1 MMRQLRQFRTS
12 VVGLFLLAVFSV
24 PGLTAPPLVQHP
36 NLLLNRAE
44 IDQMRERIHQY
55 EWAAKLFER
64 MKENANGDNIRD
76 QALCYVI
83 TQDKSY
89 ADRVR
94 ANLVGQ
100 AGYWTGQFEKV
111 DLVQSPEFGSW
122 NSWGMCAWAY
132 DLTYDT
138 FSAEE
143 RQTVEKFLRVVAKT
157 LIKSCTLWTTTSN
170 LLIDKHVNVAMIG
183 YCLGDA
189 EIIDWALRDPG
200 TPYGPRK
207 GGFYPVMDSM
217 VMDGH
222 FWNESPMY
230 ALINVVHQFQAY
242 AEAARHYDGTDL
254 YAYKSP
260 TGASIKNMID
270 GFIRTAF
277 PIEQTGIG
285 GGSIRY
291 AGYGDGST
299 DFSQY
304 GQWGEPF
311 LVNHPSGGLTMQG
324 DLEIAYQRFKDP
336 AYAWLLSLDPLR
348 ANYGAG
354 HAFIWSFR
362 AVTHGEPLPAKV
374 SPPPAPCG
382 VYPDQGQAILR
393 ADETPAY
400 WTNGSIAASVMLGR
414 RVEHGHADQY
424 SLMLHGKGRLLYP
437 DVNIIQYE
445 RDSLNWTRNGIGHS
459 TLLVDGQNPEAG
471 PFTTRH
477 EFTPEAKFFAV
488 TGTAFKHV
496 TQTRALLV
504 TKDYV
509 ADVFHAADDNGA
521 ERMFDWV
528 LHGMGRLYP
537 GNPAAWRPSHQLVP
551 YYWSIQNE
559 RGRTTD
565 ATWHADWIQRTAGCR
580 LIPPMGKEWFDH
592 EVGVRMTM
600 LGVPDT
606 GVYVGDGGLVHG
618 PPNFRIEGNPEGSV
632 PVLVARRTA
641 PAATFAAVHEP
652 YTGKSAVTD
661 VHRLAETPEA
671 VALAVTGAG
680 FTDCVFIGFDEKP
693 HTLAM
698 PDGQTVTFTGYGY
711 IRFGAHETITRGQ
724 VKPAPGKP
732 PAAENLPE
740 NAAALHAYT
749 LPEEVH
755 VSAEGNRPASDVELH
770 VRCVGAGGV
779 QGKLRVVAP
788 PALRVEPALIDVAP
802 LNEGEERVLHL
813 SVRSTEA
820 AASELYTVQF
830 VPTNG
835 LSGAT
840 FTLPVSVGVVIS
852 IDRRVPFNKMT
863 VVRAPGYTLKLGQYL
878 GYPVVILD
886 ADGNRRYAEGMLHT
900 PLFTLANT
908 KPGTDNTVYPAHDIW
923 LKESSEFAFTNG
935 PGVHATALCFPAR
948 TGYSFFEDR
957 FVLQVIPPSDPYA
970 TWELNLTNFLGLK
983 DPVRTTTNNVETT
996 FYPPYQFRQGLRVTT
1011 LPRPADYQGNGYRI
1025 KTSQEVTFKFDTEN

>member
-1 MMRQLRQFRTS
+1 ML
-12 VVGLFLLAVFSV
+12 VVFAFPAVA
-24 PGLTAPPLVQHP
+24 APPPVQHP
-36 NLLLNRAE
+36 NLLLNREE
-44 IDQMRERIHQY
+44 IEQMKERIHKY
-55 EWAAKLFER
+55 DWAAKLFER
-64 MKENANGDNIRD
+64 LKENAKGDNIRD

-83 TQDKSY
+83 TGDKSY

-94 ANLVGQ
+94 AYLLSQ
-100 AGYWTGQFEKV
+100 AGYWTTQFEKV

-122 NSWGMCAWAY
+122 GFWGTHAWAY

-138 FSAEE
+138 FSDTE
-143 RQTVEKFLRVVAKT
+143 RQTVERFLRVVAKT
-157 LIKSCTLWTTTSN
+157 LIKSCTLSTTTSN
-170 LLIDKHVNVAMIG
+170 LLIDKHTSVAMIG

-189 EIIDWALRDPG
+189 EIIDWALHDPG

-217 VMDGH
+217 IKDGY
-222 FWNESPMY
+222 FWNESPLY
-230 ALINVVHQFQAY
+230 AIINVTHQFEAY

-260 TGASIKNMID
+260 TGGSIKGLID
-270 GFIRTAF
+270 GFIRMGF

-311 LVNHPSGGLTMQG
+311 LVNHPSNGLTMQG
-324 DLEIAYQRFKDP
+324 DLEIAYKYFKDP

-348 ANYGAG
+348 ANYCTGQSAV
-354 HAFIWSFR
+354 WSFR
-362 AVTHGEPLPAKV
+362 ALTHGEPLPAKV

-382 VYPDQGQAILR
+382 VYPEQGQAILR

-424 SLMLHGKGRLLYP
+424 SLMLHARGRLLYP

-459 TLLVDGQNPEAG
+459 TLLVDGQSPSAG
-471 PFTTRH
+471 DFTTRH

-504 TKDYV
+504 TKEYV
-509 ADVFHAADDNGA
+509 ADVFHAADDNGT

-537 GNPAAWRPSHQLVP
+537 GNPAAWRPTDELVP

-606 GVYVGDGGLVHG
+606 GVYYGDGGLVHG
-618 PPNFRIEGNPEGSV
+618 SPNFRIEGNPEGSV

-641 PAATFAAVHEP
+641 STATFAAVHEP
-652 YTGKSAVTD
+652 YTGKSTITEVR
-661 VHRLAETPEA
+661 RLAETPEA
-671 VALAVTGAG
+671 VAVAVTGAG
-680 FTDCVFIGFDEKP
+680 FTDYVLIGFDEKP

-698 PDGQTVTFTGYGY
+698 PDGQKATFTGYGY
-711 IRFGAHETITRGQ
+711 IRFGAHKVVRGKVTALQ
-724 VKPAPGKP
+724 APTAMTTLDIPK
-732 PAAENLPE
+732 E
-740 NAAALHAYT
+740 NAAYLHAYT

-755 VSAEGNRPASDVELH
+755 VSAEGNRPAGEVELH
-770 VRCVGAGGV
+770 VRCVGQGSV

-788 PALRVEPALIDVAP
+788 PALKVEPVELDIAP
-802 LNEGEERVLHL
+802 LSEGEERILRFN
-813 SVRSTEA
+813 VRATEKA
-820 AASELYTVQF
+820 TNEHYTIQF
-830 VPTNG
+830 VPTDG
-835 LSGAT
+835 LPGAT
-840 FTLPVSVGVVIS
+840 LKLPVSVGVVIS
-852 IDRRVPFNKMT
+852 SDRRVPFNKMT
-863 VVRAPGYTLKLGQYL
+863 VVRAPGYTLKLSQYL

-886 ADGNRRYAEGMLHT
+886 ADGNRRYGEGMLHT
-900 PLFTLANT
+900 QLFTLVNT

-948 TGYSFFEDR
+948 MGYSFFEDR
-957 FVLQVIPPSDPYA
+957 FTVAVIPPSDPYA

-983 DPVRTTTNNVETT
+983 DPVRSTTNNVETT
-996 FYPPYQFRQGLRVTT
+996 WYPPYLFKQGLSVTT
-1011 LPRPADYQGNGYRI
+1011 LPRPADYQGKGFLL
-1025 KTSQEVTFKFDTEN
+1025 KTSQDVTFKFDTEN